1 MKDLVDIIQVVITVL
16 GTIVVAAITSRTR
29 GENRSQHS
37 SVEAVLERVIEKMDV
52 MESGW
57 EKRAWA
63 IMDGLSVPMFEA
75 DAAGNCIYVSRAWMD
90 ATGVD
95 FRSAM
100 GEGWLRGIHQDDRKR
115 VMYAWENSVKDHV
128 TFGPLLYR
136 FGASDQEFFV
146 EARLFHSGDGE
157 LRYIGAAHPVERAA

>member
-1 MKDLVDIIQVVITVL
+1 MKELVDIIQVVITVI
-16 GTIVVAAITSRTR
+16 GTIIVARITNSTR

-75 DAAGNCIYVSRAWMD
+75 DAHGNCVYVSRAWMD

-95 FRSAM
+95 FRSAL
-100 GEGWLRGIHQDDRKR
+100 GEGWLRGVHQDDRKR
-115 VMYAWENSVKDHV
+115 VAYAWAQAVNDGVQ
-128 TFGPLLYR
+128 FGPMLYR
-136 FGASDQEFFV
+136 YGSSDTKFFV
-146 EARLFHSGDGE
+146 EARPFRAGDGE
-157 LRYIGAAHPVERAA
+157 LRFIGAAYPTAA